1 MRISDSVLHGSCMMA
16 PVMWDGGLLVKS
28 TTGLNFVVQSYDVR
42 SRRAVSQ
49 CGVSDSKVGRVIDP
63 EEQADRLSVPTD
75 WRQPPLLL
83 SPFLSRS
90 GTPSIECTI
99 DSREHDLRVVCA
111 TDQSTRPKIDMT
123 SGHSIWKMPKV
134 REQSLEICPR
144 MHLLPAQSC
153 FIIFRS
159 LRMNPHCVGTILW
172 TQMFAERS
180 TESRRAKSTCT
191 LLVTGTTE
199 GITFELF
206 SGGSQWR

>member
-99 DSREHDLRVVCA
+99 DSREHDLRIVCA

-134 REQSLEICPR
+134 REISREKLESNHSRYARECIYYQRNLALSFSEVSEWILIVLVPSCERKCSLKEVQNREGP
-144 MHLLPAQSC
+144 
-153 FIIFRS
+153 
-159 LRMNPHCVGTILW
+159 N
-172 TQMFAERS
+172 
-180 TESRRAKSTCT
+180 
-191 LLVTGTTE
+191 LLVRYWW
-199 GITFELF
+199 LVLP
-206 SGGSQWR
+206 RV